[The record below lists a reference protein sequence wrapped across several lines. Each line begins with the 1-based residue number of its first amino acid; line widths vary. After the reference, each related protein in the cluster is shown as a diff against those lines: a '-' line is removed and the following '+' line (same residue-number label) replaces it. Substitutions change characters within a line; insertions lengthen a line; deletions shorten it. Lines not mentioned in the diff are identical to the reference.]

1 MSTFAQI
8 ARGEIRR
15 LKLGY
20 EPVGWLH
27 SASGSTV
34 INYGPVGWLHSATC
48 NAMINLMMLIVF
60 FSGVSGPT
68 IFFGK
73 GFSLPSTIIVQ
84 TSLLFWNLL
93 NEFTF
98 KRLHVGLLRPTT
110 V

>member
-1 MSTFAQI
+1 MSIGQT
-8 ARGEIRR
+8 RVYVCVLLIRTSTWVLLDR
-15 LKLGY
+15 
-20 EPVGWLH
+20 PRADFRANTVGWLH
-27 SASGSTV
+27 SAS
-34 INYGPVGWLHSATC
+34 TC
-48 NAMINLMMLIVF
+48 NAIIILMMLIVF
-60 FSGVSGPT
+60 FWCFRADIT
-68 IFFGK
+68 FFGK